1 MAASVTRRT
10 RDHAGVSAVLFL
22 SLFSSQA
29 ALIATTPVLAQI
41 AGDLGVSTALAGQ
54 LRTITGLAAGV
65 TALLLPRIAGR
76 VGLGRQLLG
85 ASLLVAVGSFASAA
99 APSFAVLALAQVP
112 VGVGVAI
119 FMTTSMIAAAAWAP
133 PELRTRVLAWAL
145 LGQPAAWIVGMPT
158 IGLLGEQSWRY
169 AWLAMP
175 LAGSMLAGAA
185 VVRRVSERP
194 QPVRPARLAVALSD
208 RNLARWLLAEL
219 LANTAW
225 AGTIVFA
232 GALFVESY
240 GASPRL
246 TGLVLAVAAGAYVAG
261 NRVAERRAWNRTRWA
276 LVGLPLGLAV
286 SAALFGA
293 WRPSIPVSALS
304 LSAAAFA
311 AGART
316 FVSSAHGLA
325 ARDEFRPALMA
336 SRAATMQ
343 FGYFGGS
350 LAGGT
355 ALAVGGYA
363 VFGAAMSVLFLA
375 AAVTLAA
382 GARSAARREARSGS
396 VVASTRGNGV
406 STAGTAGGAGR
417 RRTVAARGGQAAGA
431 AGDPPPEREPGGGAR
446 PNRRRPLGRERAGV
460 GGEDG
465 ADLRLT
471 AAQDA
476 A

>member
-1 MAASVTRRT
+1 MAASVIRRT
-10 RDHAGVSAVLFL
+10 REHAGVSAVLFL

-41 AGDLGVSTALAGQ
+41 ARDLDVSTALAGQ
-54 LRTITGLAAGV
+54 LRTITGLAAGI
-65 TALLLPRIAGR
+65 TALLLGPMAGR

-85 ASLLVAVGSFASAA
+85 ASLLVAVGSLASAA

-112 VGVGVAI
+112 VGIGVAA
-119 FMTTSMIAAAAWAP
+119 FVTASTIAPAAWAP
-133 PELRTRVLAWAL
+133 PELRTRVLSWAL

-158 IGLLGEQSWRY
+158 IGLIGEQSWRY

-175 LAGSMLAGAA
+175 LVGSVLAGAA
-185 VVRRVSERP
+185 VIPRASERP
-194 QPVRPARLAVALSD
+194 QPVRPARLAVAFSD
-208 RNLARWLLAEL
+208 RHLARWLLAEL

-240 GASPRL
+240 GTSPRL
-246 TGLVLAVAAGAYVAG
+246 TGLVLALVAGAYVAG
-261 NRVAERRAWNRTRWA
+261 NRVAERRAWNGARFA
-276 LVGLPLGLAV
+276 LVVLLMGLA
-286 SAALFGA
+286 ATDALFGA
-293 WRPSIPVSALS
+293 LRPSIPVSALM

-325 ARDEFRPALMA
+325 VRDEFRPAVMG

-350 LAGGT
+350 LGGGA
-355 ALAVGGYA
+355 ALAIGGYA
-363 VFGAAMSVLFLA
+363 VFGAAMSLLFLA
-375 AAVTLAA
+375 AAFTLCA
-382 GARSAARREARSGS
+382 GARPAESREPRSGS
-396 VVASTRGNGV
+396 VVASRRGNGV
-406 STAGTAGGAGR
+406 STAGTARGAGR
-417 RRTVAARGGQAAGA
+417 RLAVAPRAGQAAGA
-431 AGDPPPEREPGGGAR
+431 AGDPPPERQSGGRAR
-446 PNRRRPLGRERAGV
+446 PTPRRPLGRKRAGV
-460 GGEDG
+460 GGQDG

>member
-10 RDHAGVSAVLFL
+10 RGHAGVSAVLFL

-41 AGDLGVSTALAGQ
+41 ARDLDVSTALAGQ

-76 VGLGRQLLG
+76 VSLRRQLLG
-85 ASLLVAVGSFASAA
+85 ASLLIGFGSLASGA

-112 VGVGVAI
+112 VGIGVATL
-119 FMTTSMIAAAAWAP
+119 MTTSTIAAAAWAP
-133 PELRTRVLAWAL
+133 PELRTHVLSWAL

-158 IGLLGEQSWRY
+158 IGLVGEQSWRY

-175 LAGSMLAGAA
+175 LAASVLAGAA
-185 VVRRVSERP
+185 VLRRASERP
-194 QPVRPARLAVALSD
+194 QPVRPARLAVAFSD
-208 RNLARWLLAEL
+208 RHLARWLLAEL
-219 LANTAW
+219 FANTAW
-225 AGTIVFA
+225 AGTLVFA

-240 GASPRL
+240 GTSPRL
-246 TGLVLAVAAGAYVAG
+246 TGLVLATAAGAYVAG
-261 NRVAERRAWNRTRWA
+261 NRVTERRAWTGARA
-276 LVGLPLGLAV
+276 LVALPLGLAA
-286 SAALFGA
+286 SDALLGA
-293 WRPSIPVSALS
+293 WRPSIPVSALL

-316 FVSSAHGLA
+316 LVSSAHGLA
-325 ARDEFRPALMA
+325 TRDELRPALMG

-350 LAGGT
+350 LVGGA
-355 ALAVGGYA
+355 ALTVGGYA

-375 AAVTLAA
+375 AAVPLAA
-382 GARSAARREARSGS
+382 ETRSAERRELRARS
-396 VVASTRGNGV
+396 VVASRRGHGV
-406 STAGTAGGAGR
+406 STAGTAGGIGR
-417 RRTVAARGGQAAGA
+417 RCSVAPRGGQAAGA
-431 AGDPPPEREPGGGAR
+431 AGDPPPERQPHGLAR
-446 PNRRRPLGRERAGV
+446 SNHRRPLGRKRSGV
-460 GGEDG
+460 GAQDG

-471 AAQDA
+471 VAQDA

>member
-1 MAASVTRRT
+1 MEASVPRRT
-10 RDHAGVSAVLFL
+10 RNHVGVSAVLFL

-41 AGDLGVSTALAGQ
+41 ARDLDVPTALAGQ

-85 ASLLVAVGSFASAA
+85 ASLLVAAGSLASAA

-112 VGVGVAI
+112 VGVGVAT
-119 FMTTSMIAAAAWAP
+119 FMTASTIAAAAWAP
-133 PELRTRVLAWAL
+133 PQLKTRVLSWAL

-158 IGLLGEQSWRY
+158 IGLVGEQSWRY

-175 LAGSMLAGAA
+175 LAGSVLAGAA

-194 QPVRPARLAVALSD
+194 QPVRPARLAVVLSD
-208 RNLARWLLAEL
+208 RDLARWLLAEL

-246 TGLVLAVAAGAYVAG
+246 TGLALAVAAGAYVAG
-261 NRVAERRAWNRTRWA
+261 NRVAERRAWNRTRSA
-276 LVGLPLGLAV
+276 LVLLPLGLAA
-286 SAALFGA
+286 SDALFGA
-293 WRPSIPVSALS
+293 WRPSIPVSTML

-316 FVSSAHGLA
+316 LVSSAHGLA
-325 ARDEFRPALMA
+325 AREELRPALMG

-350 LAGGT
+350 LGGGT

-363 VFGAAMSVLFLA
+363 VFGAAMGFLFLA
-375 AAVTLAA
+375 AAVTLAV
-382 GARSAARREARSGS
+382 GARSAEKREQRSGS
-396 VVASTRGNGV
+396 VVASTRGGV
-406 STAGTAGGAGR
+406 PTARTPGGAR
-417 RRTVAARGGQAAGA
+417 RRLAVAPRGGQAEGV
-431 AGDPPPEREPGGGAR
+431 AGDPPPERQPGGRAR

-460 GGEDG
+460 CGQDG
-465 ADLRLT
+465 ADLRLA